1 MHVIILIG
9 RTAVIFLAGKTDS
22 RRSLCFAAF
31 HSNSVTRAAS
41 SWFGGLLISLSLRG
55 KRWKTNTKVCAG
67 KERYSNLPDEI
78 MKAVSNQIYGVVD
91 SNSDADLYHKVLSFI
106 SVNGVGES
114 WEIRQSANPT
124 GAELT
129 AQPGLGWHLSD
140 WKGQKIRSLHFEQ
153 GQRKVAIFIE
163 GGDKEELLH
172 FFRSCKK
179 HGQDEQDAMQVPR
192 PKFWV
197 QELVEAAL
205 REGEETEKD
214 ESDSTEDARWSELKK
229 DEADKLGA
237 KRLGTC
243 SYFDTTSCMETS
255 WQWPVV

>member
-1 MHVIILIG
+1 MSPG
-9 RTAVIFLAGKTDS
+9 RFDS
-22 RRSLCFAAF
+22 LQIPLE
-31 HSNSVTRAAS
+31 RA
-41 SWFGGLLISLSLRG
+41 R
-55 KRWKTNTKVCAG
+55 
-67 KERYSNLPDEI
+67 
-78 MKAVSNQIYGVVD
+78 
-91 SNSDADLYHKVLSFI
+91 
-106 SVNGVGES
+106 
-114 WEIRQSANPT
+114 
-124 GAELT
+124 ELT

-172 FFRSCKK
+172 FFRSCEK

-237 KRLGTC
+237 KRLGLD
-243 SYFDTTSCMETS
+243 FDPLASS
-255 WQWPVV
+255 